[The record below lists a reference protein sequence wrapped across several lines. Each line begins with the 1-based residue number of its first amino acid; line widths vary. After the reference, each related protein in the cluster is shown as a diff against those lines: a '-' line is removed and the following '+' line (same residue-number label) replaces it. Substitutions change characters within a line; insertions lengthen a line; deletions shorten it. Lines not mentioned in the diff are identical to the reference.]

1 MTPKSPDSS
10 HDQREEML
18 QHSEISPNS
27 VEEFPINEFEKIQGR
42 IEKVLREIDVAL
54 GQTSILA
61 LKVWIIHPE
70 INSELQDLKKQI
82 DENKQ
87 NMSREFSCDV
97 LWKIKNLIDK
107 YWDDRERNIINWLTE
122 CLIRLPQLHTEIR
135 DIKGTTDIIEGFE
148 KELWNNI
155 QKLTYLLPKK
165 SSGDGADTPNPT
177 KPNRWSS
184 IKPSYMA

>member
-61 LKVWIIHPE
+61 LKV
-70 INSELQDLKKQI
+70 
-82 DENKQ
+82 
-87 NMSREFSCDV
+87 
-97 LWKIKNLIDK
+97 
-107 YWDDRERNIINWLTE
+107 
-122 CLIRLPQLHTEIR
+122 
-135 DIKGTTDIIEGFE
+135 
-148 KELWNNI
+148 
-155 QKLTYLLPKK
+155 
-165 SSGDGADTPNPT
+165 
-177 KPNRWSS
+177 
-184 IKPSYMA
+184 